1 MSTFT
6 LKFDARASI
15 STGKCTVNISNI
27 TDHRALGITAEPV
40 HPYDFYLG
48 SWMGMGNPHM
58 AYEMLTSCP
67 KGTGHASLTLNIQAG
82 DPDTFK
88 MGCYIKDPDTNMN
101 RHIASGF
108 HSLSWLADAIEGV
121 TCFDDAKT
129 SLLLKDNYSKNQVL
143 LHFRN
148 NGTDVPR
155 LRAFCQTLKPSALRQ
170 TDHLNAQVNAM
181 SNGVHD
187 LIEQISCVDT
197 KNGGPNFIN
206 SLCYTQ
212 SAGCTINYPL
222 LNMTYDSPR
231 HRTPP
236 AMLSYMAL
244 ATLHYTG
251 LSAAAALALPDN
263 EFVQKFVV
271 PMCTSFTVCPD
282 SCVYSGDKTLDTCG
296 NLQQATEDFAMVLSK
311 HYYTSIKEPYHC
323 LGERLSELSN
333 KTLGEHMRNLLKNP
347 RANAKGHFLISDDC
361 ETLSGLIKSI
371 DGGIHLA
378 SQALAGGCD
387 KRLGDILWEKTRG
400 LSNLAN
406 VPKEDFHACAQLLGR
421 YARLKENTLK
431 GKLPCAQIG
440 LCIVSAKGASF
451 KLGES
456 ELNGHACTV
465 AQTLSASGEASHYI
479 GEGTTNLRMRNL
491 PKECPEKVSLV
502 LSDGSRIFDT
512 SEALSIISQNLT
524 ELSHTGKGQT
534 RIGQTIPCSFAG
546 KDPYSACP
554 FYMAG
559 FFMGLEMGKN
569 IPGIIPLD
577 GRNRGCKS
585 LAGEMVVKP
594 PLFGAPVAGLSCD
607 SVRAIPINLGAAM
620 GQKDADTFL
629 SGIMNRNLESYPPR
643 ASDECLYHLM
653 SRWGDI
659 EPLSKTCLDDNKH
672 WILSSAESFPCA
684 DTLRA
689 VAEYKTRLARE
700 FNSIQDNDCKSDG
713 IQMHVKQHMLSV
725 TTHFHVPLPVR
736 EKWDLSCARNMRLAL
751 KAMPFEGAN
760 DTVCA
765 VKSQFCL

>member
-6 LKFDARASI
+6 LKFDTRASI
-15 STGKCTVNISNI
+15 STGKCTVNISNV
-27 TDHRALGITAEPV
+27 TDHRALGLTAEPV

-48 SWMGMGNPHM
+48 SWIGLNNPHM
-58 AYEMLTSCP
+58 SYEMLTACP
-67 KGTGHASLTLNIQAG
+67 KGTGHASLTLNIRAG

-88 MGCYIKDPDTNMN
+88 IGCYIKDPDTHMN

-108 HSLSWLADAIEGV
+108 HTLSWLADAIEGV
-121 TCFDDAKT
+121 NSFEEAKT
-129 SLLLKDNYSKNQVL
+129 SLLINDNYSTNQVL
-143 LHFRN
+143 LHFKN
-148 NGTDVPR
+148 KGTDIPQ

-187 LIEQISCVDT
+187 LIEKMSCVDT
-197 KNGGPNFIN
+197 KNGGPNFVN

-212 SAGCTINYPL
+212 SAGCVINYPL

-236 AMLSYMAL
+236 AMLAYMAL

-251 LSAAAALALPDN
+251 LTAAAALALPDN

-271 PMCTSFTVCPD
+271 PMCTSFTVCPE

-311 HYYTSIKEPYHC
+311 HFYTSIKEPYHC
-323 LGERLSELSN
+323 LNERLSELSN
-333 KTLGEHMRNLLKNP
+333 KTLGEHMKNLLKNP

-361 ETLSGLIKSI
+361 ETLSGMIKSI

-378 SQALAGGCD
+378 SALAGGD
-387 KRLGDILWEKTRG
+387 DSKLADVMWEKTRG
-400 LSNLAN
+400 LSNLADI
-406 VPKEDFHACAQLLGR
+406 PKEDFHACAQLLGR
-421 YARLKENTLK
+421 YARLKENALK

-456 ELNGHACTV
+456 ELNGHACTI
-465 AQTLSASGEASHYI
+465 AQTLSASGEACHYI

-491 PKECPEKVSLV
+491 PKDCPEKVSLV
-502 LSDGSRIFDT
+502 LSDGSSIFDT
-512 SEALSIISQNLT
+512 SEALTIIGQNLT
-524 ELSHTGKGQT
+524 QLSHTGKGQT
-534 RIGQTIPCSFAG
+534 RIGQTIPCSFG
-546 KDPYSACP
+546 NKDPYSACP

-577 GRNRGCKS
+577 GRDSCGKT
-585 LAGEMVVKP
+585 LAGEMVVKQ

-607 SVRAIPINLGAAM
+607 MVRAVPINLGAAM
-620 GQKDADTFL
+620 GQKEADTFL
-629 SGIMNRNLESYPPR
+629 SGIMNRNLESYPPM
-643 ASDECLYHLM
+643 ASEECLTHLM
-653 SRWGDI
+653 SRWGDL
-659 EPLSKTCLDDNKH
+659 EPLGKTSLDDDKH
-672 WILSSAESFPCA
+672 WILSSAEAFSCA

-689 VAEYKTRLARE
+689 AAEHTTRLARE
-700 FNSIQDNDCKSDG
+700 FNSLQDKNCKSDG
-713 IQMHVKQHMLSV
+713 IKMLVKQHMLSV
-725 TTHFHVPLPVR
+725 VTHFHVPLPVR
-736 EKWDLSCARNMRLAL
+736 EKWDLSCAKNMRLAVE
-751 KAMPFEGAN
+751 AMSIESN
-760 DTVCA
+760 NLCL
-765 VKSQFCL
+765 VKSQFRL